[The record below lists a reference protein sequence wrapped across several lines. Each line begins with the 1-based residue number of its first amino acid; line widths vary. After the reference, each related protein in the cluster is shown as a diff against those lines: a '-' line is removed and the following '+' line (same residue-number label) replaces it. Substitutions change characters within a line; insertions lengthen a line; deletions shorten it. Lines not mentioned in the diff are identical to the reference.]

1 MVTLI
6 GLGGGTACGM
16 TAEAAQALE
25 EAEVLIGAQRMLAAA
40 SESRAEKF
48 AEYRAEEILAI
59 IREHMEKEIAVL
71 FSGDTGFYSG
81 ASKLIGLLEREEIA
95 FRVLPGL
102 SSVQLLAA
110 RIGKPWQDWNL
121 VSAHGTECDPVAEV
135 RKGKD
140 VFFLTGGKET
150 PGSICREL
158 AEAGYGELRAVVGEE
173 LGYPEERVR
182 RGNVRELAG
191 EEFKGLSVL
200 LVSRVKYANS
210 VGKDTR
216 EGSGGTVTAVLG
228 TVPEALGEALNS
240 KEKVPGSINSVG
252 KDTREGSGGTVPAS
266 LGTVPVAKGEAS
278 ASGRILISAMGSG
291 SGKTV
296 VTCGLL
302 TALRTRGVGC
312 EAMKCGPD
320 YIDPMFHA
328 KVLGVP
334 SRNLDLFLQG
344 HDGVRRTLES
354 RRESISVIEGAMGLF
369 DGVGGTIE
377 ASAWEIAAS
386 CGIPVILAVKPG
398 GSSATLAAQIRGLMT
413 FREPNQIAG
422 VILTACRESLY
433 ERLKPVI
440 ERETGLSVFGYL
452 PPMKEAEIPSR
463 HLGLMTADEVADLR
477 ERFLAV
483 AAQMEKT
490 VDIAG
495 IIALAGTAETKPE
508 ETAALEAV
516 CRIAV
521 ARDEA
526 FSFYYEDSFRALREA
541 GAEITFFSPV
551 RDESLPECDGLYL
564 GGGYPELYAAEL
576 ERNASMRESI
586 RTAVLGGLPT
596 VAECGGFLYLQ
607 ESLEDADGVPH
618 AMAGALPGRG
628 FKTGRLQR
636 FGYAYLAADEDSLL
650 FRKGEKVPVHEF
662 HYWDSTENGTDLHAA
677 KPDGRTW
684 ECGYASPTIYAGFP
698 HLHFGGEAPLA
709 ERFVEAARKERKR

>member
-16 TAEAAQALE
+16 TAEAARAME

-48 AEYRAEEILAI
+48 AEYRAEVILAI

-81 ASKLIGLLEREEIA
+81 AARLIRLLEREEIA

-121 VSAHGTECDPVAEV
+121 VSAHGAECDPVREV
-135 RKGKD
+135 EKGKD

-158 AEAGYGELRAVVGEE
+158 AEVGYGELRAVVGEE

-182 RGNVRELAG
+182 RGSVRELAG
-191 EEFKGLSVL
+191 EAFKGLSVL
-200 LVSRVKYANS
+200 LVAGAKAGNS

-228 TVPEALGEALNS
+228 TVPEAKGEALVP
-240 KEKVPGSINSVG
+240 KE
-252 KDTREGSGGTVPAS
+252 TVPAE
-266 LGTVPVAKGEAS
+266 P
-278 ASGRILISAMGSG
+278 GRILISAMGSG

-302 TALRTRGVGC
+302 TALKTRGVGC

-334 SRNLDLFLQG
+334 GRNLDLFLQG

-369 DGVGGTIE
+369 DGVGGTAE

-440 ERETGLSVFGYL
+440 ERETGLSVFGFL
-452 PPMKEAEIPSR
+452 PPMKEAELQSR

-490 VDIAG
+490 VDIDG
-495 IIALAGTAETKPE
+495 ILALAGTAETKPE

-541 GAEITFFSPV
+541 GAEITFFSPI

-564 GGGYPELYAAEL
+564 GGGYPEIYAAEL
-576 ERNASMRESI
+576 EKNASMRESI
-586 RTAVLGGLPT
+586 RAAVLGGLPT

-618 AMAGALPGRG
+618 AMAGVLPGRG

-684 ECGYASPTIYAGFP
+684 ECGYASPTLYAGFP

-709 ERFVEAARKERKR
+709 ERFVEAARKE

>member
-16 TAEAAQALE
+16 TAEAARAME

-48 AEYRAEEILAI
+48 AEYRAEAILAI

-140 VFFLTGGKET
+140 VFFLTGGRET

-182 RGNVRELAG
+182 RGSVRELAG

-210 VGKDTR
+210 VRKDTR
-216 EGSGGTVTAVLG
+216 EGGVGTVTAVLG
-228 TVPEALGEALNS
+228 TVPEAA
-240 KEKVPGSINSVG
+240 P
-252 KDTREGSGGTVPAS
+252 
-266 LGTVPVAKGEAS
+266 
-278 ASGRILISAMGSG
+278 SGRILISAMGSG

-302 TALRTRGVGC
+302 TALKTRGVGC

-334 SRNLDLFLQG
+334 GRNLDLFLQG

-440 ERETGLSVFGYL
+440 ERETGLSVFGFL
-452 PPMKEAEIPSR
+452 PPMKEAELQSR

-490 VDIAG
+490 VDIDG
-495 IIALAGTAETKPE
+495 ILALAGTAETKPE

-541 GAEITFFSPV
+541 GAEITFFSPI

-564 GGGYPELYAAEL
+564 GGGYPEIYAAEL
-576 ERNASMRESI
+576 EKNAAMRESI
-586 RTAVLGGLPT
+586 RAAVLGGLPT

-618 AMAGALPGRG
+618 AMAGVLPGRG

-636 FGYAYLAADEDSLL
+636 FGYSYLAADEYSLL

-684 ECGYASPTIYAGFP
+684 ECGYASPTLYAGFP

>member
-6 GLGGGTACGM
+6 GLGGGTRSGM
-16 TAEAAQALE
+16 TAEAARALE
-25 EAEVLIGAQRMLAAA
+25 EAEVLIGARRMLAAA

-59 IREHMEKEIAVL
+59 IRENENKSIAVL

-81 ASKLIGLLEREEIA
+81 AARLIGLLEREEIA

-121 VSAHGTECDPVAEV
+121 VSAHGTECDPVREV
-135 RKGKD
+135 EKGKD

-182 RGNVRELAG
+182 RGSVRELAG

-200 LVSRVKYANS
+200 LVSRVKCANS

-216 EGSGGTVTAVLG
+216 EGDV
-228 TVPEALGEALNS
+228 
-240 KEKVPGSINSVG
+240 
-252 KDTREGSGGTVPAS
+252 GTVPAS
-266 LGTVPVAKGEAS
+266 LGTVPVAKGEVLDLSEEPKCGNSVGKDTREGDVGTVPASLGTVPEAKGEAS
-278 ASGRILISAMGSG
+278 ASGRIMISAMGSG

-369 DGVGGTIE
+369 DGVGGTTE

-463 HLGLMTADEVADLR
+463 HLGLMTADEVADLQ
-477 ERFLAV
+477 ERFGAV
-483 AAQMEKT
+483 AEQMEKT
-490 VDIAG
+490 VDIDG
-495 IIALAGTAETKPE
+495 ILALAGTAETKPE

-541 GAEITFFSPV
+541 GAEITFFSP
-551 RDESLPECDGLYL
+551 G
-564 GGGYPELYAAEL
+564 
-576 ERNASMRESI
+576 
-586 RTAVLGGLPT
+586 
-596 VAECGGFLYLQ
+596 
-607 ESLEDADGVPH
+607 
-618 AMAGALPGRG
+618 
-628 FKTGRLQR
+628 
-636 FGYAYLAADEDSLL
+636 
-650 FRKGEKVPVHEF
+650 
-662 HYWDSTENGTDLHAA
+662 
-677 KPDGRTW
+677 
-684 ECGYASPTIYAGFP
+684 
-698 HLHFGGEAPLA
+698 
-709 ERFVEAARKERKR
+709 

>member
-16 TAEAAQALE
+16 TAEAARAME

-48 AEYRAEEILAI
+48 AEYRAEAILAI

-95 FRVLPGL
+95 FRVLPGI

-110 RIGKPWQDWNL
+110 RIGQPWQDWNL
-121 VSAHGTECDPVAEV
+121 VSAHGMECDPVAEV

-140 VFFLTGGKET
+140 VFFLTGGRET

-182 RGNVRELAG
+182 RGSVRELAG

-210 VGKDTR
+210 VRKDTR
-216 EGSGGTVTAVLG
+216 EGGVGTVTAVLG
-228 TVPEALGEALNS
+228 TVPEAA
-240 KEKVPGSINSVG
+240 P
-252 KDTREGSGGTVPAS
+252 
-266 LGTVPVAKGEAS
+266 
-278 ASGRILISAMGSG
+278 SGRILISAMGSG

-302 TALRTRGVGC
+302 TALKTRGVGC

-440 ERETGLSVFGYL
+440 ERETGLSVFGFL
-452 PPMKEAEIPSR
+452 PPMKEAELQSR

-490 VDIAG
+490 VDIDG
-495 IIALAGTAETKPE
+495 ILALAGTAETKPE

-541 GAEITFFSPV
+541 GAEITFFSPI

-564 GGGYPELYAAEL
+564 GGGYPEIYAAEL
-576 ERNASMRESI
+576 EKNAAMRESI
-586 RTAVLGGLPT
+586 RAAVLGGLPT

-618 AMAGALPGRG
+618 AMAGVLPGRG

-636 FGYAYLAADEDSLL
+636 FGYSYLAADEYSLL

-684 ECGYASPTIYAGFP
+684 ECGYASPTLYAGFP

>member
-25 EAEVLIGAQRMLAAA
+25 EAEVLIGARRMLAAA

-95 FRVLPGL
+95 FRVLPGI

-110 RIGKPWQDWNL
+110 RIGQPWQDWNL
-121 VSAHGTECDPVAEV
+121 VSAHGMECDPVAEV

-140 VFFLTGGKET
+140 VFFLTGGRET

-182 RGNVRELAG
+182 RGSVRELAG

-210 VGKDTR
+210 VRKDTR
-216 EGSGGTVTAVLG
+216 EGGVGTVTAVLG
-228 TVPEALGEALNS
+228 TVPEAA
-240 KEKVPGSINSVG
+240 P
-252 KDTREGSGGTVPAS
+252 
-266 LGTVPVAKGEAS
+266 
-278 ASGRILISAMGSG
+278 SGRILISAMGSG

-302 TALRTRGVGC
+302 TALKTRGVGC

-334 SRNLDLFLQG
+334 GRNLDLFLQG

-440 ERETGLSVFGYL
+440 ERETGLSVFGFL
-452 PPMKEAEIPSR
+452 PPMKEAELQSR

-490 VDIAG
+490 VDIDG
-495 IIALAGTAETKPE
+495 ILALAGTAETKPE

-541 GAEITFFSPV
+541 GAEITFFSPI

-564 GGGYPELYAAEL
+564 GGGYPEIYAAEL
-576 ERNASMRESI
+576 EKNAAMRESI
-586 RTAVLGGLPT
+586 RAAVLGGLPT

>member
-16 TAEAAQALE
+16 TAEAARAME

-48 AEYRAEEILAI
+48 AEYRAEAILAI

-95 FRVLPGL
+95 FRVLPGI

-110 RIGKPWQDWNL
+110 RIGQPWQDWNL
-121 VSAHGTECDPVAEV
+121 VSAHGMECDPVAEV

-140 VFFLTGGKET
+140 VFFLTGGRET

-182 RGNVRELAG
+182 RGSVRELAG

-210 VGKDTR
+210 VRKDTR
-216 EGSGGTVTAVLG
+216 EGGVGTVTAVLG
-228 TVPEALGEALNS
+228 TVPEAA
-240 KEKVPGSINSVG
+240 P
-252 KDTREGSGGTVPAS
+252 
-266 LGTVPVAKGEAS
+266 
-278 ASGRILISAMGSG
+278 SGRILISAMGSG

-302 TALRTRGVGC
+302 TALKTRGVGC

-334 SRNLDLFLQG
+334 GRNLDLFLQG

-440 ERETGLSVFGYL
+440 ERETGLSVFGFL
-452 PPMKEAEIPSR
+452 PPMKEAELQSR

-477 ERFLAV
+477 ERVLAV

-490 VDIAG
+490 VDIDG
-495 IIALAGTAETKPE
+495 ILALAGTAETKPE

-541 GAEITFFSPV
+541 GAEITFFSPI

-564 GGGYPELYAAEL
+564 GGGYPEIYAAEL
-576 ERNASMRESI
+576 EKNAAMRESI
-586 RTAVLGGLPT
+586 RAAVLGGLPT

-618 AMAGALPGRG
+618 AMAGVLPGRG

-636 FGYAYLAADEDSLL
+636 FGYSYLAADEYSLL

-684 ECGYASPTIYAGFP
+684 ECGYASPTLYAGFP

>member
-16 TAEAAQALE
+16 TAEAARALE
-25 EAEVLIGAQRMLAAA
+25 EAEVLIGARRMLAAA

-59 IREHMEKEIAVL
+59 IRENENKSIAVL

-81 ASKLIGLLEREEIA
+81 AARLIGLLEREEIT

-110 RIGKPWQDWNL
+110 RIGRPWQDWNL
-121 VSAHGTECDPVAEV
+121 VSAHGTECDPVREV
-135 RKGKD
+135 EKGKD

-150 PGSICREL
+150 PGSICWEL

-182 RGNVRELAG
+182 RGSVRELAG

-200 LVSRVKYANS
+200 LVAGVKFANS
-210 VGKDTR
+210 V
-216 EGSGGTVTAVLG
+216 E
-228 TVPEALGEALNS
+228 
-240 KEKVPGSINSVG
+240 

-266 LGTVPVAKGEAS
+266 LGTVPKALGELLASPGTVPEALGEALNS
-278 ASGRILISAMGSG
+278 PGTVPEATPPGRILISAMGSG

-302 TALRTRGVGC
+302 TALKTRGVGC

-433 ERLKPVI
+433 ERMKPVI

-452 PPMKEAEIPSR
+452 PPMKEAELQSR

-490 VDIAG
+490 VNIDG
-495 IIALAGTAETKPE
+495 ILALAGTAETKPE

-526 FSFYYEDSFRALREA
+526 FSFYYEDSFRALRKA
-541 GAEITFFSPV
+541 GVEITFFSPV

-684 ECGYASPTIYAGFP
+684 ECGYASPTLYAGFP
-698 HLHFGGEAPLA
+698 HLHFGGEVPLA

>member
-1 MVTLI
+1 
-6 GLGGGTACGM
+6 
-16 TAEAAQALE
+16 
-25 EAEVLIGAQRMLAAA
+25 
-40 SESRAEKF
+40 
-48 AEYRAEEILAI
+48 
-59 IREHMEKEIAVL
+59 
-71 FSGDTGFYSG
+71 
-81 ASKLIGLLEREEIA
+81 
-95 FRVLPGL
+95 
-102 SSVQLLAA
+102 
-110 RIGKPWQDWNL
+110 
-121 VSAHGTECDPVAEV
+121 
-135 RKGKD
+135 
-140 VFFLTGGKET
+140 
-150 PGSICREL
+150 
-158 AEAGYGELRAVVGEE
+158 
-173 LGYPEERVR
+173 
-182 RGNVRELAG
+182 
-191 EEFKGLSVL
+191 
-200 LVSRVKYANS
+200 
-210 VGKDTR
+210 
-216 EGSGGTVTAVLG
+216 
-228 TVPEALGEALNS
+228 
-240 KEKVPGSINSVG
+240 
-252 KDTREGSGGTVPAS
+252 
-266 LGTVPVAKGEAS
+266 
-278 ASGRILISAMGSG
+278 MGSG

-302 TALRTRGVGC
+302 TALKTRGVGC

-440 ERETGLSVFGYL
+440 ERETGLSVLGYL
-452 PPMKEAEIPSR
+452 PPMKEAEIQSR

-490 VDIAG
+490 VNIDG
-495 IIALAGTAETKPE
+495 ILALAGTAETKPE
-508 ETAALEAV
+508 ENVAFEAA
-516 CRIAV
+516 CTIAV

-541 GAEITFFSPV
+541 GAEITFFSPI
-551 RDESLPECDGLYL
+551 RDESLPPCDGLYL
-564 GGGYPELYAAEL
+564 GGCYPELYAAEL

-586 RTAVLGGLPT
+586 RAAVLSGLPT

-618 AMAGALPGRG
+618 AMAGVLPGRG

-684 ECGYASPTIYAGFP
+684 ECGYASPTLYAGFP

-709 ERFVEAARKERKR
+709 ERFVEATRKERKR

>member
-1 MVTLI
+1 V
-6 GLGGGTACGM
+6 
-16 TAEAAQALE
+16 
-25 EAEVLIGAQRMLAAA
+25 
-40 SESRAEKF
+40 
-48 AEYRAEEILAI
+48 
-59 IREHMEKEIAVL
+59 
-71 FSGDTGFYSG
+71 
-81 ASKLIGLLEREEIA
+81 
-95 FRVLPGL
+95 
-102 SSVQLLAA
+102 
-110 RIGKPWQDWNL
+110 
-121 VSAHGTECDPVAEV
+121 
-135 RKGKD
+135 
-140 VFFLTGGKET
+140 
-150 PGSICREL
+150 
-158 AEAGYGELRAVVGEE
+158 
-173 LGYPEERVR
+173 
-182 RGNVRELAG
+182 
-191 EEFKGLSVL
+191 
-200 LVSRVKYANS
+200 
-210 VGKDTR
+210 
-216 EGSGGTVTAVLG
+216 
-228 TVPEALGEALNS
+228 
-240 KEKVPGSINSVG
+240 
-252 KDTREGSGGTVPAS
+252 GTVPAS
-266 LGTVPVAKGEAS
+266 LGTVPEAPGEVLASKGTVPEALGKLIP
-278 ASGRILISAMGSG
+278 SGRILISAMGSG

-302 TALRTRGVGC
+302 TALKTRGVGC

-440 ERETGLSVFGYL
+440 ERETGLSVLGYL
-452 PPMKEAEIPSR
+452 PPMKEAEIQSR

-490 VDIAG
+490 VNIDG
-495 IIALAGTAETKPE
+495 ILALAGTAETKPE
-508 ETAALEAV
+508 ENVAFEAA
-516 CRIAV
+516 CTIAV

-541 GAEITFFSPV
+541 GAEITFFSPI
-551 RDESLPECDGLYL
+551 RDESLPPCDGLYL

-586 RTAVLGGLPT
+586 RAAVLSGLPT

-618 AMAGALPGRG
+618 AMAGVLPGRG

-684 ECGYASPTIYAGFP
+684 ECGYASPTLYAGFP

-709 ERFVEAARKERKR
+709 ERFVEATRKERKR

>member
-16 TAEAAQALE
+16 TVEAARALE
-25 EAEVLIGAQRMLAAA
+25 GAEVLIGARRMLAAA

-59 IREHMEKEIAVL
+59 IRENENKSIAVL

-81 ASKLIGLLEREEIA
+81 AAKLIGLLAREEIA

-110 RIGKPWQDWNL
+110 RIGQPWQDWNL
-121 VSAHGTECDPVAEV
+121 VSAHGMECDPVAEV

-140 VFFLTGGKET
+140 VFFLTGGRET

-173 LGYPEERVR
+173 LGYPDERVR
-182 RGNVRELAG
+182 RGSVRELAG

-200 LVSRVKYANS
+200 LVAGAKA
-210 VGKDTR
+210 G
-216 EGSGGTVTAVLG
+216 
-228 TVPEALGEALNS
+228 
-240 KEKVPGSINSVG
+240 NSVG
-252 KDTREGSGGTVPAS
+252 KDTREGSGGTVP
-266 LGTVPVAKGEAS
+266 EA
-278 ASGRILISAMGSG
+278 APSGRILISAMGSG

-302 TALRTRGVGC
+302 TALKTRGVGC

-440 ERETGLSVFGYL
+440 ERETGLSVFGFL
-452 PPMKEAEIPSR
+452 PPMKEAELQSR

-490 VDIAG
+490 VNIDG
-495 IIALAGTAETKPE
+495 ILALAGTAETKPE
-508 ETAALEAV
+508 ETASLEAV

-526 FSFYYEDSFRALREA
+526 FSFYYEDSFRALRKA
-541 GAEITFFSPV
+541 GAEITFFSPI

-586 RTAVLGGLPT
+586 RAAVLGGLPT

-618 AMAGALPGRG
+618 AMAGVLPGRG

-636 FGYAYLAADEDSLL
+636 FGYAYLAADEYSLL

-684 ECGYASPTIYAGFP
+684 ECGYASPTLYAGFP

>member
-16 TAEAAQALE
+16 TAEAARALE
-25 EAEVLIGAQRMLAAA
+25 GAEVLIGARRMLAAA

-59 IREHMEKEIAVL
+59 IRENENKSIAVL

-81 ASKLIGLLEREEIA
+81 AARLIGLLEREEIA

-110 RIGKPWQDWNL
+110 RIGRPWQDWNL
-121 VSAHGTECDPVAEV
+121 VSAHGTECDPVREV
-135 RKGKD
+135 EKGRD

-182 RGNVRELAG
+182 RGSVRELAG

-210 VGKDTR
+210 VRKDPR

-228 TVPEALGEALNS
+228 TVPEAKGEALVP
-240 KEKVPGSINSVG
+240 KE
-252 KDTREGSGGTVPAS
+252 TVPAE
-266 LGTVPVAKGEAS
+266 P
-278 ASGRILISAMGSG
+278 GRILISAMGSG

-354 RRESISVIEGAMGLF
+354 RRESISVIEGAMGFF
-369 DGVGGTIE
+369 DGVGGTTE

-452 PPMKEAEIPSR
+452 PTMKEAEIPSR

-490 VDIAG
+490 VDIDG
-495 IIALAGTAETKPE
+495 ILALAGTAETKPE
-508 ETAALEAV
+508 ENVAFEAA
-516 CRIAV
+516 CTIAV

-541 GAEITFFSPV
+541 GAEIAFFSPI

-586 RTAVLGGLPT
+586 RAAVLGGLPT

-607 ESLEDADGVPH
+607 ESLEDADGVLH
-618 AMAGALPGRG
+618 AMASALPGRG

-662 HYWDSTENGTDLHAA
+662 HYWDSTENGTDLHAT

-684 ECGYASPTIYAGFP
+684 ECGYASPTLYAGFP

>member
-16 TAEAAQALE
+16 TAEAARAMD
-25 EAEVLIGAQRMLAAA
+25 EAEVLIGARRMLAAA

-81 ASKLIGLLEREEIA
+81 AARLIVLLEREEIA

-182 RGNVRELAG
+182 RGSVRELAG
-191 EEFKGLSVL
+191 EAFKGLSVL
-200 LVSRVKYANS
+200 LVSRVKFANS
-210 VGKDTR
+210 VRKDTR
-216 EGSGGTVTAVLG
+216 EGDGGTVPASLG
-228 TVPEALGEALNS
+228 TVPVAKGEVLDLS
-240 KEKVPGSINSVG
+240 EEPKCGNSVE

-302 TALRTRGVGC
+302 TALKTRGVGC

-320 YIDPMFHA
+320 YIDPMFHT

-354 RRESISVIEGAMGLF
+354 RRESLVVIEGAMGLF
-369 DGVGGTIE
+369 DGIGGTTE

-452 PPMKEAEIPSR
+452 PSMKEAEIPSR

-495 IIALAGTAETKPE
+495 ILALAGTAETKYE
-508 ETAALEAV
+508 ETAASEAA
-516 CRIAV
+516 CTIAV

-586 RTAVLGGLPT
+586 RTAVLSGLPT

-662 HYWDSTENGTDLHAA
+662 HYWDSTENGTNLNAA

-684 ECGYASPTIYAGFP
+684 ECGYASPTLYAGFP
-698 HLHFGGEAPLA
+698 HLHFGGGAPLA

>member
-16 TAEAAQALE
+16 TAEAARAME

-48 AEYRAEEILAI
+48 AEYRAEVILAI
-59 IREHMEKEIAVL
+59 IRENENKSIAVL

-81 ASKLIGLLEREEIA
+81 AAKLIGLLAREEIA
-95 FRVLPGL
+95 FRVLPGI

-110 RIGKPWQDWNL
+110 RIGQPWQDWNL
-121 VSAHGTECDPVAEV
+121 VSAHGMECDPVAEV

-140 VFFLTGGKET
+140 VFFLTGGRET

-182 RGNVRELAG
+182 RGSVRELAG

-216 EGSGGTVTAVLG
+216 EGSGGTVPASPG
-228 TVPEALGEALNS
+228 TVPEAA
-240 KEKVPGSINSVG
+240 P
-252 KDTREGSGGTVPAS
+252 P
-266 LGTVPVAKGEAS
+266 
-278 ASGRILISAMGSG
+278 GRILISAMGSG

-302 TALRTRGVGC
+302 TALKTRGVGC

-334 SRNLDLFLQG
+334 GRNLDLFLQG

-369 DGVGGTIE
+369 DGVGGTTE

-440 ERETGLSVFGYL
+440 ERETGLSVFGFL
-452 PPMKEAEIPSR
+452 PPMKEAELQSR

-490 VDIAG
+490 VDIDG
-495 IIALAGTAETKPE
+495 ILALAGTAETKPE

-526 FSFYYEDSFRALREA
+526 FSFYYEDSFRALRKA
-541 GAEITFFSPV
+541 GAEITFFSPI

-564 GGGYPELYAAEL
+564 GGGYPEIYAAEL
-576 ERNASMRESI
+576 EKNASMRESI
-586 RTAVLGGLPT
+586 RAAVLGGLPT

-618 AMAGALPGRG
+618 AMAGVLPGRG

-684 ECGYASPTIYAGFP
+684 ECGYASPTLYAGFP

>member
-16 TAEAAQALE
+16 TAEAARAME

-48 AEYRAEEILAI
+48 AEYRAEAILAI

-95 FRVLPGL
+95 FRVLPGI

-110 RIGKPWQDWNL
+110 RIGQPWQDWNL
-121 VSAHGTECDPVAEV
+121 VSAHGMECDPVAEV

-140 VFFLTGGKET
+140 VFFLTGGRET

-182 RGNVRELAG
+182 RGSVRELAG

-210 VGKDTR
+210 VRKDTR
-216 EGSGGTVTAVLG
+216 EGGVGTVTAVLG
-228 TVPEALGEALNS
+228 TVPEAA
-240 KEKVPGSINSVG
+240 P
-252 KDTREGSGGTVPAS
+252 
-266 LGTVPVAKGEAS
+266 
-278 ASGRILISAMGSG
+278 SGRILISAMGSG

-302 TALRTRGVGC
+302 TALKTRGVGC

-334 SRNLDLFLQG
+334 GRNLDLFLQG

-440 ERETGLSVFGYL
+440 ERETGLSVFGFL
-452 PPMKEAEIPSR
+452 PPMKEAELQSR

-490 VDIAG
+490 VDIDG
-495 IIALAGTAETKPE
+495 ILALAGTAETKPE

-564 GGGYPELYAAEL
+564 GGGYPEIYAAEL
-576 ERNASMRESI
+576 EKNAAMRESI
-586 RTAVLGGLPT
+586 RAAVLGGLPT

-618 AMAGALPGRG
+618 AMAGVLPGRG

-636 FGYAYLAADEDSLL
+636 FGYSYLAADEYSLL

-684 ECGYASPTIYAGFP
+684 ECGYASPTLYAGFP

>member
-16 TAEAAQALE
+16 TVEAARALE
-25 EAEVLIGAQRMLAAA
+25 EAEVLIGARRMLAAA

-59 IREHMEKEIAVL
+59 IRENENKSIAVL

-81 ASKLIGLLEREEIA
+81 AAKLIGLLAREEIA
-95 FRVLPGL
+95 FRVLPGI

-110 RIGKPWQDWNL
+110 RIGQPWQDWNL
-121 VSAHGTECDPVAEV
+121 VSAHGMECDPVAEV

-140 VFFLTGGKET
+140 VFFLTGGRET

-182 RGNVRELAG
+182 RGSVRELAG

-200 LVSRVKYANS
+200 LVAGAKAGNS

-216 EGSGGTVTAVLG
+216 EG
-228 TVPEALGEALNS
+228 
-240 KEKVPGSINSVG
+240 
-252 KDTREGSGGTVPAS
+252 DGGTVPAS
-266 LGTVPVAKGEAS
+266 PGTVPEA
-278 ASGRILISAMGSG
+278 APSGRILISAMGSG

-302 TALRTRGVGC
+302 TALKTRGVGC

-328 KVLGVP
+328 KLLGVP
-334 SRNLDLFLQG
+334 GRNLDLFLQG

-398 GSSATLAAQIRGLMT
+398 GSSATLAAQIRGLMP

-440 ERETGLSVFGYL
+440 ERETGLSVFGFL
-452 PPMKEAEIPSR
+452 PPMKEAELQSR
-463 HLGLMTADEVADLR
+463 HLGLMTADEVADIR

-490 VDIAG
+490 VDIDG
-495 IIALAGTAETKPE
+495 ILALAGTAETKPE

-541 GAEITFFSPV
+541 GAEITFFSPI

-564 GGGYPELYAAEL
+564 GGGYPEIYAAEL
-576 ERNASMRESI
+576 EKNAAMRESI
-586 RTAVLGGLPT
+586 RAAVLGGLPT

-618 AMAGALPGRG
+618 AMAGVLPGRG

-636 FGYAYLAADEDSLL
+636 FGYSYLAADEYSLL

-684 ECGYASPTIYAGFP
+684 ECGYASPTLYAGFP

>member
-25 EAEVLIGAQRMLAAA
+25 EAEVLIGARRMLAAA

-95 FRVLPGL
+95 FRVLPGI

-110 RIGKPWQDWNL
+110 RIGQPWQDWNL
-121 VSAHGTECDPVAEV
+121 VSAHGMECDPVAEV

-140 VFFLTGGKET
+140 VFFLTGGRET

-182 RGNVRELAG
+182 RGSVRELAG

-210 VGKDTR
+210 VRKDTR
-216 EGSGGTVTAVLG
+216 EGGVGTVTAVLG
-228 TVPEALGEALNS
+228 TVPEAA
-240 KEKVPGSINSVG
+240 P
-252 KDTREGSGGTVPAS
+252 
-266 LGTVPVAKGEAS
+266 
-278 ASGRILISAMGSG
+278 SGRILISAMGSG

-302 TALRTRGVGC
+302 TALKTRGVGC

-334 SRNLDLFLQG
+334 GRNLDLFLQG

-440 ERETGLSVFGYL
+440 ERETGLSVFGFL
-452 PPMKEAEIPSR
+452 PPMKEAELQSR

-490 VDIAG
+490 VDIDG
-495 IIALAGTAETKPE
+495 ILALAGTAETKPE

-541 GAEITFFSPV
+541 GAEITFFSPI

-564 GGGYPELYAAEL
+564 GGGYPEIYAAEL
-576 ERNASMRESI
+576 EKNAAMRESI
-586 RTAVLGGLPT
+586 RAAVLGGLPT

-618 AMAGALPGRG
+618 AMAGVLPGRG

-636 FGYAYLAADEDSLL
+636 FGYSYLAADEYSLL

-684 ECGYASPTIYAGFP
+684 ECGYASPTLYAGFP

>member
-1 MVTLI
+1 MVTVI

-16 TAEAAQALE
+16 TAEAARALE
-25 EAEVLIGAQRMLAAA
+25 EAEVLIGARRMLGAA

-59 IREHMEKEIAVL
+59 IRENENKSIAVL

-81 ASKLIGLLEREEIA
+81 AAKLIGLLAREEIA

-110 RIGKPWQDWNL
+110 RIGQPWQDWNL
-121 VSAHGTECDPVAEV
+121 VSAHGMECDPVAEV

-140 VFFLTGGKET
+140 VFFLTGGRET

-182 RGNVRELAG
+182 RGSVRELAG

-200 LVSRVKYANS
+200 LVAGAKAGNS

-216 EGSGGTVTAVLG
+216 EGDGGTVTAVHG
-228 TVPEALGEALNS
+228 TVPEAA
-240 KEKVPGSINSVG
+240 P
-252 KDTREGSGGTVPAS
+252 
-266 LGTVPVAKGEAS
+266 
-278 ASGRILISAMGSG
+278 SGRILISAMGSG

-302 TALRTRGVGC
+302 TALKTRGVGC

-334 SRNLDLFLQG
+334 GRNLDLFLQG

-440 ERETGLSVFGYL
+440 ERETGLSVFGFL
-452 PPMKEAEIPSR
+452 PPMKEAELQSR

-490 VDIAG
+490 VDIDG
-495 IIALAGTAETKPE
+495 ILALAGTAETKPE
-508 ETAALEAV
+508 ETASLEAV

-526 FSFYYEDSFRALREA
+526 FSFYYEDSFRALRKA
-541 GAEITFFSPV
+541 GAEITFFSPI

-586 RTAVLGGLPT
+586 RAAVLGGLPT

-618 AMAGALPGRG
+618 AMAGVLPGRG

-636 FGYAYLAADEDSLL
+636 FGYAYLAADEYSLL

-684 ECGYASPTIYAGFP
+684 ECGYASPTLYAGFP

>member
-16 TAEAAQALE
+16 TAEAARAME

-48 AEYRAEEILAI
+48 AEYRAEAILAI

-95 FRVLPGL
+95 FRVLPGI

-110 RIGKPWQDWNL
+110 RIGQPWQDWNL
-121 VSAHGTECDPVAEV
+121 VSAHGMECDPVAEV
-135 RKGKD
+135 RKGKE
-140 VFFLTGGKET
+140 VFFLTGGRET

-182 RGNVRELAG
+182 RGSVRELAG

-210 VGKDTR
+210 VRKDTR
-216 EGSGGTVTAVLG
+216 EGGVGTVTAVLG
-228 TVPEALGEALNS
+228 TVPEAA
-240 KEKVPGSINSVG
+240 P
-252 KDTREGSGGTVPAS
+252 
-266 LGTVPVAKGEAS
+266 
-278 ASGRILISAMGSG
+278 SGRILISAMGSG

-302 TALRTRGVGC
+302 TALKTRGVGC
-312 EAMKCGPD
+312 EAMKSGPD

-334 SRNLDLFLQG
+334 GRNLDLFLQG

-463 HLGLMTADEVADLR
+463 HRGLMTADEVADLR

-618 AMAGALPGRG
+618 AMAGVLPGRG

-636 FGYAYLAADEDSLL
+636 FGYSYLAADEYSLL

-684 ECGYASPTIYAGFP
+684 ECGYASPTLYAGFP

>member
-16 TAEAAQALE
+16 TAEAARAME

-48 AEYRAEEILAI
+48 AEYRAEAILAI

-95 FRVLPGL
+95 FRVLPGI

-110 RIGKPWQDWNL
+110 RIGQPWQDWNL
-121 VSAHGTECDPVAEV
+121 VSAHGMECDPVAEG

-140 VFFLTGGKET
+140 VFFLTGGRET

-182 RGNVRELAG
+182 RGSVRELAG

-210 VGKDTR
+210 VRKDTR
-216 EGSGGTVTAVLG
+216 EGGVGTVTAVLG
-228 TVPEALGEALNS
+228 TVPEAA
-240 KEKVPGSINSVG
+240 P
-252 KDTREGSGGTVPAS
+252 
-266 LGTVPVAKGEAS
+266 
-278 ASGRILISAMGSG
+278 SGRILISAMGSG

-302 TALRTRGVGC
+302 TALKTRGVGC

-334 SRNLDLFLQG
+334 GRNLDLFLQG

-440 ERETGLSVFGYL
+440 ERETGLSVFGFL
-452 PPMKEAEIPSR
+452 PPMKEAELQSR

-490 VDIAG
+490 VDIDG
-495 IIALAGTAETKPE
+495 ILALAGTAETKPE

-541 GAEITFFSPV
+541 GAEITFFSPI

-564 GGGYPELYAAEL
+564 GGGYPEIYAAEL
-576 ERNASMRESI
+576 EKNAAMRESI
-586 RTAVLGGLPT
+586 RAAVLGGLPT

-618 AMAGALPGRG
+618 AMAGVLPGRG

-636 FGYAYLAADEDSLL
+636 FGYSYLAADEYSLL

-684 ECGYASPTIYAGFP
+684 ECGYASPTLYAGFP

>member
-16 TAEAAQALE
+16 TAEAARAME

-48 AEYRAEEILAI
+48 AEYRAEAILAI

-95 FRVLPGL
+95 FRVLPGI

-110 RIGKPWQDWNL
+110 RIGQPWQDWNL
-121 VSAHGTECDPVAEV
+121 VSAHGMECDPVAEV

-140 VFFLTGGKET
+140 VFFLTGGRET

-182 RGNVRELAG
+182 RGSVRELAG

-210 VGKDTR
+210 VRKDTR
-216 EGSGGTVTAVLG
+216 EGGVGTVTAVLG
-228 TVPEALGEALNS
+228 TVPEAA
-240 KEKVPGSINSVG
+240 P
-252 KDTREGSGGTVPAS
+252 
-266 LGTVPVAKGEAS
+266 
-278 ASGRILISAMGSG
+278 SGRILISAMGSG

-302 TALRTRGVGC
+302 TALKTRGVGC

-334 SRNLDLFLQG
+334 GRNLDLFLQG

-413 FREPNQIAG
+413 FREPNRRG
-422 VILTACRESLY
+422 
-433 ERLKPVI
+433 
-440 ERETGLSVFGYL
+440 
-452 PPMKEAEIPSR
+452 
-463 HLGLMTADEVADLR
+463 
-477 ERFLAV
+477 
-483 AAQMEKT
+483 
-490 VDIAG
+490 
-495 IIALAGTAETKPE
+495 
-508 ETAALEAV
+508 
-516 CRIAV
+516 
-521 ARDEA
+521 
-526 FSFYYEDSFRALREA
+526 DSH
-541 GAEITFFSPV
+541 
-551 RDESLPECDGLYL
+551 
-564 GGGYPELYAAEL
+564 
-576 ERNASMRESI
+576 
-586 RTAVLGGLPT
+586 GLP
-596 VAECGGFLYLQ
+596 
-607 ESLEDADGVPH
+607 
-618 AMAGALPGRG
+618 
-628 FKTGRLQR
+628 
-636 FGYAYLAADEDSLL
+636 
-650 FRKGEKVPVHEF
+650 GE
-662 HYWDSTENGTDLHAA
+662 
-677 KPDGRTW
+677 
-684 ECGYASPTIYAGFP
+684 
-698 HLHFGGEAPLA
+698 PL
-709 ERFVEAARKERKR
+709 

>member
-16 TAEAAQALE
+16 TAEAARAME

-48 AEYRAEEILAI
+48 AEYRAEAILAI

-140 VFFLTGGKET
+140 VFFLTGGRET

-182 RGNVRELAG
+182 RGSVRELAG

-228 TVPEALGEALNS
+228 TVPEAA
-240 KEKVPGSINSVG
+240 P
-252 KDTREGSGGTVPAS
+252 
-266 LGTVPVAKGEAS
+266 
-278 ASGRILISAMGSG
+278 SGRILISAMGSG

-302 TALRTRGVGC
+302 TALKTRGVGC

-334 SRNLDLFLQG
+334 GRNLDLFLQG

-440 ERETGLSVFGYL
+440 ERETGLSVFGFL
-452 PPMKEAEIPSR
+452 PPMKEAELQSR

-541 GAEITFFSPV
+541 GAEITFFSPI

-564 GGGYPELYAAEL
+564 GGGYPEIYAAEL
-576 ERNASMRESI
+576 EKNAAMRESI
-586 RTAVLGGLPT
+586 RAAVLGGLPT

-618 AMAGALPGRG
+618 AMAGVLPGRG

-636 FGYAYLAADEDSLL
+636 FGYSYLAADEYSLL

-684 ECGYASPTIYAGFP
+684 ECGYASPTLYAGFP

>member
-16 TAEAAQALE
+16 TAEAARAME

-48 AEYRAEEILAI
+48 AEYRAEAILAI

-95 FRVLPGL
+95 FRVLPGI

-110 RIGKPWQDWNL
+110 RIGQPWQDWNL
-121 VSAHGTECDPVAEV
+121 VSAHGMECDPVAEV

-140 VFFLTGGKET
+140 VFFLTGGRET

-182 RGNVRELAG
+182 RGSVRELAG

-210 VGKDTR
+210 VRKDTR
-216 EGSGGTVTAVLG
+216 EGGVGTVTAVLG
-228 TVPEALGEALNS
+228 TVPEAA
-240 KEKVPGSINSVG
+240 P
-252 KDTREGSGGTVPAS
+252 
-266 LGTVPVAKGEAS
+266 
-278 ASGRILISAMGSG
+278 SGRILISAMGSG

-302 TALRTRGVGC
+302 TALKTRGVGC

-334 SRNLDLFLQG
+334 GRNLDLFLQG

-440 ERETGLSVFGYL
+440 ERETGLSVFGFL
-452 PPMKEAEIPSR
+452 PPMKEAELQSR

-490 VDIAG
+490 VDIDG
-495 IIALAGTAETKPE
+495 ILALAGTAETKPE

-541 GAEITFFSPV
+541 GAEITFFSPI

-564 GGGYPELYAAEL
+564 GGGYPEIYAAEL
-576 ERNASMRESI
+576 EKNAAMRESI
-586 RTAVLGGLPT
+586 RAAVLGGLPT

-618 AMAGALPGRG
+618 AMAGVLPGRG

-636 FGYAYLAADEDSLL
+636 FGYSYLAADEYSLL

-684 ECGYASPTIYAGFP
+684 ECGYASPTLYAGFP

>member
-1 MVTLI
+1 MVPLI

-16 TAEAAQALE
+16 TAEAARAME

-48 AEYRAEEILAI
+48 AEYRAEAILAI

-95 FRVLPGL
+95 FRVLPGI

-110 RIGKPWQDWNL
+110 RIGQPWQDWNL
-121 VSAHGTECDPVAEV
+121 VSAHGMECDPVAEV

-140 VFFLTGGKET
+140 VFFLTGGRET

-182 RGNVRELAG
+182 RGSVRELAG

-210 VGKDTR
+210 VRKDTR
-216 EGSGGTVTAVLG
+216 EGGVGTVTAVLG
-228 TVPEALGEALNS
+228 TVPEAA
-240 KEKVPGSINSVG
+240 P
-252 KDTREGSGGTVPAS
+252 
-266 LGTVPVAKGEAS
+266 
-278 ASGRILISAMGSG
+278 SGRILISAMGSG

-302 TALRTRGVGC
+302 TALKTRGVGC

-334 SRNLDLFLQG
+334 GRNLDLFLQG

-440 ERETGLSVFGYL
+440 ERETGLSVFGFL
-452 PPMKEAEIPSR
+452 PPMKEAELQSR

-490 VDIAG
+490 VDIDG
-495 IIALAGTAETKPE
+495 ILALAGTAETKPE

-541 GAEITFFSPV
+541 GAEITFFSPI

-564 GGGYPELYAAEL
+564 GGGYPEIYAAEL
-576 ERNASMRESI
+576 EKNAAMRESI
-586 RTAVLGGLPT
+586 RAAVLGGLPT

-618 AMAGALPGRG
+618 AMAGVLPGRG

-636 FGYAYLAADEDSLL
+636 FGYSYLAADEYSLL

-684 ECGYASPTIYAGFP
+684 ECGYASPTLYAGFP

>member
-16 TAEAAQALE
+16 TAEAARAME

-182 RGNVRELAG
+182 RGSVRELAG

-210 VGKDTR
+210 VRKDTR
-216 EGSGGTVTAVLG
+216 EGGVGTVTAVLG
-228 TVPEALGEALNS
+228 TVPEAA
-240 KEKVPGSINSVG
+240 P
-252 KDTREGSGGTVPAS
+252 
-266 LGTVPVAKGEAS
+266 
-278 ASGRILISAMGSG
+278 SGRILISAMGSG

-302 TALRTRGVGC
+302 TALKTRGVGC

-618 AMAGALPGRG
+618 AMAGVLPGRG

-636 FGYAYLAADEDSLL
+636 FGYSYLAADEYSLL

>member
-16 TAEAAQALE
+16 TAEAARALE
-25 EAEVLIGAQRMLAAA
+25 EAEVLIGARRMLGAA

-59 IREHMEKEIAVL
+59 IRENENKSIAVL

-81 ASKLIGLLEREEIA
+81 AAKLIGLLAREEIA

-110 RIGKPWQDWNL
+110 RIGQPWQDWNL
-121 VSAHGTECDPVAEV
+121 VSAHGMECDPVAEV

-140 VFFLTGGKET
+140 VFFLTGGRET

-182 RGNVRELAG
+182 RGSVRELAG

-200 LVSRVKYANS
+200 LVAGAKAGNS

-216 EGSGGTVTAVLG
+216 EGDGGTVTAVHG
-228 TVPEALGEALNS
+228 TVPEAA
-240 KEKVPGSINSVG
+240 P
-252 KDTREGSGGTVPAS
+252 
-266 LGTVPVAKGEAS
+266 
-278 ASGRILISAMGSG
+278 SGRILISAMGSG

-302 TALRTRGVGC
+302 TALKTRGVGC

-334 SRNLDLFLQG
+334 GRNLDLFLQG

-440 ERETGLSVFGYL
+440 ERETGLSVFGFL
-452 PPMKEAEIPSR
+452 PPMKEAELQSR

-490 VDIAG
+490 VDIDG
-495 IIALAGTAETKPE
+495 ILALAGTAETKPE
-508 ETAALEAV
+508 ETASLEAV

-526 FSFYYEDSFRALREA
+526 FSFYYEDSFRALRKA
-541 GAEITFFSPV
+541 GAEITFFSPI

-564 GGGYPELYAAEL
+564 GGGYPEIYAAEL

-586 RTAVLGGLPT
+586 RAAVLGGLPT

-618 AMAGALPGRG
+618 AMAGVLPGRG

-636 FGYAYLAADEDSLL
+636 FGYAYLAADEYSLL

-684 ECGYASPTIYAGFP
+684 ECGYASPTLYAGFP

>member
-16 TAEAAQALE
+16 TAEAARAME

-48 AEYRAEEILAI
+48 AEYRAEAILAI

-121 VSAHGTECDPVAEV
+121 VSAHGMECDPVAEV

-140 VFFLTGGKET
+140 VFFLTGGRET

-182 RGNVRELAG
+182 RGSVRELAG

-210 VGKDTR
+210 VRKDTR
-216 EGSGGTVTAVLG
+216 EGGVGTVTAVLG
-228 TVPEALGEALNS
+228 TVPEAA
-240 KEKVPGSINSVG
+240 P
-252 KDTREGSGGTVPAS
+252 
-266 LGTVPVAKGEAS
+266 
-278 ASGRILISAMGSG
+278 SGRILISAMGSG

-302 TALRTRGVGC
+302 TALKTRGVGC

-334 SRNLDLFLQG
+334 GRNLDLFLQG

-422 VILTACRESLY
+422 VIITACRESLY

-440 ERETGLSVFGYL
+440 ERETGLSVFGFL
-452 PPMKEAEIPSR
+452 PPMKEAELQSR

-490 VDIAG
+490 VDIDG
-495 IIALAGTAETKPE
+495 ILALAGTAETKPE

-541 GAEITFFSPV
+541 GAEITFFSPI

-564 GGGYPELYAAEL
+564 GGGYPEIYAAEL
-576 ERNASMRESI
+576 EKNAAMRESI
-586 RTAVLGGLPT
+586 RAAVLGGLPT

-618 AMAGALPGRG
+618 AMAGVLPGRG

-636 FGYAYLAADEDSLL
+636 FGYSYLAADEYSLL

-684 ECGYASPTIYAGFP
+684 ECGYASPTLYAGFP

>member
-16 TAEAAQALE
+16 TAAAARAME

-48 AEYRAEEILAI
+48 AEYRAEAILAI

-95 FRVLPGL
+95 FRVLPGI

-110 RIGKPWQDWNL
+110 RIGQPWQDWNL
-121 VSAHGTECDPVAEV
+121 VSAHGMECDPVAEV

-140 VFFLTGGKET
+140 VFFLTGGRET

-182 RGNVRELAG
+182 RGSVRELAG

-210 VGKDTR
+210 VRKDTR
-216 EGSGGTVTAVLG
+216 EGGVGTVTAVLG
-228 TVPEALGEALNS
+228 TVPEAA
-240 KEKVPGSINSVG
+240 P
-252 KDTREGSGGTVPAS
+252 
-266 LGTVPVAKGEAS
+266 
-278 ASGRILISAMGSG
+278 SGRILISAMGSG

-302 TALRTRGVGC
+302 TALKTRGVGC

-334 SRNLDLFLQG
+334 GRNLDLFLQG

-440 ERETGLSVFGYL
+440 ERETGLSVFGFL
-452 PPMKEAEIPSR
+452 PPMKEAELQSR

-490 VDIAG
+490 VDIDG
-495 IIALAGTAETKPE
+495 ILALAGTAETKPE

-541 GAEITFFSPV
+541 GAEITFFSPI

-564 GGGYPELYAAEL
+564 GGGYPEIYAAEL
-576 ERNASMRESI
+576 EKNAAMRESI
-586 RTAVLGGLPT
+586 RAAVLGGLPT

-618 AMAGALPGRG
+618 AMAGVLPGRG

-636 FGYAYLAADEDSLL
+636 FGYSYLAADEYSLL

-684 ECGYASPTIYAGFP
+684 ECGYASPTLYAGFP

>member
-25 EAEVLIGAQRMLAAA
+25 EAEVLIGARRMLAAA

-182 RGNVRELAG
+182 RGSVRELAG

-200 LVSRVKYANS
+200 LVAGAKFANS
-210 VGKDTR
+210 V
-216 EGSGGTVTAVLG
+216 E
-228 TVPEALGEALNS
+228 
-240 KEKVPGSINSVG
+240 

-266 LGTVPVAKGEAS
+266 LGTVPEAKGEAS
-278 ASGRILISAMGSG
+278 ASGRIMISAMGSG

-302 TALRTRGVGC
+302 TALKNRGVGC

-320 YIDPMFHA
+320 YIDPMFHT

-354 RRESISVIEGAMGLF
+354 RRESISLIEGAMGLF
-369 DGVGGTIE
+369 DGVGGTTE

-386 CGIPVILAVKPG
+386 CGIPVILVVKPG

-440 ERETGLSVFGYL
+440 ERETGLSVFGFL
-452 PPMKEAEIPSR
+452 PPMKEAELQSR

-490 VDIAG
+490 VNIDG
-495 IIALAGTAETKPE
+495 ILALAGTAETKPE
-508 ETAALEAV
+508 ENVAFEAA
-516 CRIAV
+516 CTIAV

-526 FSFYYEDSFRALREA
+526 FSFYYEDSFRALRKA
-541 GAEITFFSPV
+541 GAEITFFSPI

-662 HYWDSTENGTDLHAA
+662 HYWDSTENGTNLNAA

-684 ECGYASPTIYAGFP
+684 ECGYASPTLYAGFP